1 VVIRGDATA
10 PSIVEQADL
19 ERADAIVAL
28 TDEPGASLA
37 ICREA
42 KRIAPGIRTLAR
54 TGTGTEN
61 EYGEIADATIL
72 PQELNA
78 NTAADILSGDEVRT
92 IIGSHHDLE
101 ILEVKLADG
110 CLSRTRAREGL
121 KCLKHLLI
129 GMEKT
134 GAVAADSSIEYDQ
147 IDISVLVI
155 GAGAAGARSA
165 ITLAEQGIDDVLVL
179 GKRGHGDA
187 HTTWARGGING
198 ALGTHDPED
207 NWAVHAADTLNEG
220 HFLNDPEK
228 VETVAKQM
236 PDRLRELDEWGMEYS
251 RTDDGE
257 IDQRFFGAQSF
268 RRTAFAGDHTGESM
282 LNTLVDRAQEL
293 EIPYRE
299 NVMITKLLSDG
310 EQVYGA
316 VGFDMDSGRFVL
328 FNTGSIVLAAGG
340 YAAIY
345 NRHTS
350 RDDENNGDG
359 PALAYDA
366 GASLM
371 DMEFVQFHPTGMAV
385 DDTDPEWEPWSGRLV
400 TEAVRGEGGRLY
412 NSEGERFMERYSPD
426 QMELDAR
433 DVVARA
439 IAQEITEG
447 RGTDNG
453 GVYLDISHRDAEFI
467 QERLPRM
474 YERFD
479 DLGVD
484 MATEPVEV
492 APTSHYGMGGVA
504 VDEYGETDVEGLFA
518 IGETM
523 AGVHGANRL
532 GGNSLAETVAFG
544 AVTGDRLADR
554 VDGSGEVPA
563 DLVDELAEPHFT
575 TLNAMASREG
585 TYDVME
591 IVTELQEL
599 MWDHAGILRDES
611 TLQAGLKRLSELR
624 EQTADMDV
632 GSITSDS
639 FEFAV
644 DIGFMLTA
652 AEAVLRGAAERDES
666 RGAHYRTDFPE
677 TDPEWQRNILF
688 EDSDIGGM
696 RTDTAPVGT
705 PSDAVQAALDE
716 GHELDYH
723 QLE

>member
-1 VVIRGDATA
+1 MGS
-10 PSIVEQADL
+10 PL
-19 ERADAIVAL
+19 
-28 TDEPGASLA
+28 
-37 ICREA
+37 
-42 KRIAPGIRTLAR
+42 
-54 TGTGTEN
+54 GTE
-61 EYGEIADATIL
+61 AT
-72 PQELNA
+72 
-78 NTAADILSGDEVRT
+78 T
-92 IIGSHHDLE
+92 SHESPAFKTVDL
-101 ILEVKLADG
+101 
-110 CLSRTRAREGL
+110 
-121 KCLKHLLI
+121 
-129 GMEKT
+129 
-134 GAVAADSSIEYDQ
+134 
-147 IDISVLVI
+147 SVLVI
-155 GAGAAGARSA
+155 GAGAAGARAA
-165 ITLAEQGIDDVLVL
+165 IELVERGIDTDELLVI

-207 NWAVHAADTLNEG
+207 SPAIHAADTLNEG
-220 HFLNDPEK
+220 HFVNDPAK
-228 VETVAKQM
+228 VETVTEQM
-236 PDRLRELDEWGMEYS
+236 PARLRELDEWGMAYS

-350 RDDENNGDG
+350 RDAENNGDG

-366 GASLM
+366 GAELM

-385 DDTDPEWEPWSGRLV
+385 DEDDSEWEPWSGRLV

-412 NSEGERFMERYSPD
+412 NAEGERFMERYSPD

-439 IAQEITEG
+439 IAQEVAEG
-447 RGTDNG
+447 RGTENG
-453 GVYLDISHRDAEFI
+453 GVYLDISHRDADFI
-467 QERLPRM
+467 RERLPRM
-474 YERFD
+474 YERFH

-484 MATEPVEV
+484 MAAEAVEV

-504 VDEYGETDVEGLFA
+504 VDDFGETDVDGLFA

-544 AVTGDRLADR
+544 VVAGERIADR
-554 VDGSGEVPA
+554 VDGPGELPDSIVGS
-563 DLVDELAEPHFT
+563 LAEPHFRD
-575 TLNAMASREG
+575 LQRLADRDGE
-585 TYDVME
+585 YDVMDVFTG
-591 IVTELQEL
+591 IQNL
-599 MWDHAGILRDES
+599 MWAHAGILRDADS
-611 TLQAGLKRLSELR
+611 LQVGLDRLAELR
-624 EQTADMDV
+624 EQATDMDV
-632 GSITSDS
+632 GPITSDS
-639 FEFAV
+639 FEYAV
-644 DIGFMLTA
+644 DIGFMLTS
-652 AEAVLRGAAERDES
+652 AEAV
-666 RGAHYRTDFPE
+666 
-677 TDPEWQRNILF
+677 
-688 EDSDIGGM
+688 
-696 RTDTAPVGT
+696 
-705 PSDAVQAALDE
+705 
-716 GHELDYH
+716 
-723 QLE
+723 